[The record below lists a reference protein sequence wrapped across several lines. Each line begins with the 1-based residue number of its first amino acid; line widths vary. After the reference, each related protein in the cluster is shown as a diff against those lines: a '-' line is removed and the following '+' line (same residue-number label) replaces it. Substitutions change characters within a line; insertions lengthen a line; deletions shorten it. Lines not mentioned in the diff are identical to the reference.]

1 MGQAMISD
9 RHANFII
16 NLGKATAE
24 EVIDLMELVERKIYE
39 KKGISLEREVEVV
52 GE

>member
-1 MGQAMISD
+1 MISE

-16 NLGKATAE
+16 NLGKAKAE

-39 KKGISLEREVEVV
+39 AKSISLEREVRVV